1 MAPKGE
7 FGAYPRYDDAQ
18 PASRPTPGEPAVP
31 SRASDERNAMAEVAV
46 EVPAPVVPAVRDTLV
61 LLYRAT
67 TEALQLSLDAHSQGR
82 EPAREVGRHRA
93 RLEQLGRMLDRLG
106 WPGEP
111 PASSAWPPGAAG
123 PVELRGPR
131 EVVHD
136 ALHGALIDAG
146 ERLAVACSATWHS
159 EASEASV
166 RELAAQVIAL
176 DGLVRELDAGGRGGR

>member
-7 FGAYPRYDDAQ
+7 FGAYPRYDGVQ
-18 PASRPTPGEPAVP
+18 PASRPWPGEPAVP
-31 SRASDERNAMAEVAV
+31 LRVPSDERNAMAEVAV
-46 EVPAPVVPAVRDTLV
+46 EVPAPVVSAVRDTVV

-67 TEALQLSLDAHSQGR
+67 AEALQLSLDAHSEGR

-93 RLEQLGRMLDRLG
+93 RLDQLGRVLDQLG
-106 WPGEP
+106 WPDEP
-111 PASSAWPPGAAG
+111 PQAGARRARA
-123 PVELRGPR
+123 VELRGPR

-146 ERLAVACSATWHS
+146 ERLAVACSAAWHS

-166 RELAAQVIAL
+166 RDLAAQVIAL
-176 DGLVRELDAGGRGGR
+176 DALVRGLEAGGRGGR

>member
-18 PASRPTPGEPAVP
+18 P

-46 EVPAPVVPAVRDTLV
+46 EVPAPVVPAVRDTVV

-67 TEALQLSLDAHSQGR
+67 AEALQLSLDAHSRGG

-111 PASSAWPPGAAG
+111 LEAAS

-176 DGLVRELDAGGRGGR
+176 DGLVRELEAGGRGGR

>member
-18 PASRPTPGEPAVP
+18 ATNPLAP

-46 EVPAPVVPAVRDTLV
+46 EVPAPVVPAVRDTVV

-67 TEALQLSLDAHSQGR
+67 AEALQLSLDAHGR
-82 EPAREVGRHRA
+82 GGEPAREVSRHRA

-111 PASSAWPPGAAG
+111 AGAG

-146 ERLAVACSATWHS
+146 ERLAVACAATWHS

-166 RELAAQVIAL
+166 HELAAQVIAL
-176 DGLVRELDAGGRGGR
+176 DRLVRELEGGGRGGR